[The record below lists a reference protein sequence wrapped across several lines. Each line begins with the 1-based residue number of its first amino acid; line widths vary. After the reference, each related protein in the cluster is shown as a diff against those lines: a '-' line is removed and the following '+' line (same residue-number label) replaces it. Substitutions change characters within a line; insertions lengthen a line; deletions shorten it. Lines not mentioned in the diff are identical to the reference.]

1 METTE
6 RPDQPESD
14 EPERPWAQG
23 LGLLVLGLA
32 ISAIVNG
39 FALQGEPGPVART
52 LAAIGYAAGVVVAG
66 MGIHRLLW
74 FRPSSR
80 SRRAQLLITA
90 LVTPLA
96 FAGGALFFS
105 VLFTVLQLRFMS
117 L

>member
-52 LAAIGYAAGVVVAG
+52 LAAIGYAAGVVIAG
-66 MGIHRLLW
+66 LGIHRLLW
-74 FRPSSR
+74 FRPSRR
-80 SRRAQLLITA
+80 SRGTQLLVTA

-96 FAGGALFFS
+96 FAGGALFFTL
-105 VLFTVLQLRFMS
+105 LFTILQLRFRS